1 MANRFYNQFRLAL
14 EKQIVDIYAT
24 VFIGTTGAPTLES
37 WGSVGPGSPTAYAS
51 ATNGFKGV
59 KSVTRNSAGNYT
71 FVFNDNY
78 QRLLNTH
85 VTFVSPS
92 GTAVAAP
99 ITYVSGVTAQS
110 ASVTNIQLT
119 AGAQVTIQCM
129 NSGSVAADP
138 AAGERGLF
146 TFTFGNSS
154 AA

>member
-24 VFIGTTGAPTLES
+24 VFIGTTGGCTLES
-37 WGSVGPGSPTAYAS
+37 WGSVGPGTPTAYAS

-59 KSVTRNSAGNYT
+59 KSVTHNSAGNYT

-78 QRLLNTH
+78 QRLLGAH
-85 VTFVSPS
+85 VVFVSPS

-99 ITYVSGVTAQS
+99 NFYVSGTTAQS
-110 ASVTNIQLT
+110 ASVTNIQST
-119 AGAQVTIQCM
+119 SGATVTIQTF
-129 NSGSVAADP
+129 NSASVAADP